1 MFWQEGFR
9 VSEMNTPFSDELKKS
24 VKRSWALLL
33 PFMNSS
39 TTSIVDAIYVPLH
52 NMYEEGNLNKVFHF
66 FLSGS
71 CFPGLLQQYCIY
83 IYIFFT
89 LSKSDSTYL
98 LYKERNNKHIRDI
111 HLALYKANKNVL
123 FSFGKGWHTKR
134 RFGSSKSIISKMKI
148 LSYFLCDAGQFPSVW
163 NLALIFRC
171 PNLGILDP
179 GFLQV
184 MGFLPDIEVCWKSSP
199 AQAT

>member
-1 MFWQEGFR
+1 MEV
-9 VSEMNTPFSDELKKS
+9 VSLDCYSNTVF
-24 VKRSWALLL
+24 
-33 PFMNSS
+33 
-39 TTSIVDAIYVPLH
+39 IY
-52 NMYEEGNLNKVFHF
+52 Y
-66 FLSGS
+66 
-71 CFPGLLQQYCIY
+71 
-83 IYIFFT
+83 FFT

-98 LYKERNNKHIRDI
+98 LYQERNNKHIRDI
-111 HLALYKANKNVL
+111 HLELYKANKNVL
-123 FSFGKGWHTKR
+123 FSFGKGWHKKR

-148 LSYFLCDAGQFPSVW
+148 LSYFLCDAGQFPNVW

-184 MGFLPDIEVCWKSSP
+184 MGFLPDIEACWKSSP